1 MIRPA
6 PGLSIEQ
13 QPESIVA
20 RMLAYGEA
28 RGEGGVG
35 ILAVLHVVL
44 NRALRLDTTLK
55 HEALRKRQFS
65 CFNDEDP
72 NRNNLLTADI
82 RSPNAWAA
90 VDAVCSIFEA
100 GFTTDPTHGAT
111 HYYVEH
117 MENPPAWGR
126 GHAEWKETV
135 VIGAHVFGVAA

>member
-6 PGLSIEQ
+6 PGLSIEE
-13 QPESIVA
+13 QPEPIVL
-20 RMLAYGEA
+20 RMLAFGEA

-35 ILAVLHVVL
+35 ILAVLHVVQ
-44 NRALRLDTTLK
+44 NRALKLDTTLK

-65 CFNDEDP
+65 CFNDDDP
-72 NRNNLLTADI
+72 NRTNLLAADI

-100 GFTTDPTHGAT
+100 GLTTDPTEGAS
-111 HYYVEH
+111 HYYVVH
-117 MENPPAWGR
+117 MDHPPAWGR

-135 VIGAHVFGVAA
+135 VLGSHVFGVAA